1 MGIGDIPEDE
11 ANPSTGRL
19 DPALMKEFFNN
30 GLANYCQLML
40 GEECPPVKGCGFNDL
55 CGSDESCRNDNST
68 LGFKCIPDTIV
79 FSSTAGAAEY
89 KGARLGEFVR
99 EGEHNNR
106 PYYKQRDTEGSE
118 DVYVYSNSEGW

>member
-1 MGIGDIPEDE
+1 MGNNWRLGSQLRQHLQQGGRKLNEISSLFTEEFISDIPGDE
-11 ANPSTGRL
+11 TNPSTGRL

-68 LGFKCIPDTIV
+68 LGFKCIPGITLYP
-79 FSSTAGAAEY
+79 SY
-89 KGARLGEFVR
+89 YLKG
-99 EGEHNNR
+99 
-106 PYYKQRDTEGSE
+106 K
-118 DVYVYSNSEGW
+118 